1 MIVGVASPCT
11 GDTERSIHLVPKFL
25 QHPQELIIHFKDSA
39 STTAGHFKL
48 AEVGSDHVN
57 HDSSNG
63 EKECSA
69 TDKPATSKFPIR
81 FQL

>member
-1 MIVGVASPCT
+1 MVVGVASPCT
-11 GDTERSIHLVPKFL
+11 GDKKQPMHLVPKFL
-25 QHPQELIIHFKDSA
+25 QHPHELIVHFIDATTSTA
-39 STTAGHFKL
+39 SHLGL

-57 HDSSNG
+57 HDSSHG